1 MDFTKPIDQI
11 FIKLWGYSYVSKG
24 YYLGGGEKMLMY
36 ANIIPVIEMKDFD
49 LTKQ

>member
-1 MDFTKPIDQI
+1 MY
-11 FIKLWGYSYVSKG
+11 LKG
-24 YYLGGGEKMLMY
+24 IIWGGEKMLMY

>member
-11 FIKLWGYSYVSKG
+11 FIKLWGYSYVSKA
-24 YYLGGGEKMLMY
+24 YYLGGEKMLMY

>member
-1 MDFTKPIDQI
+1 MY
-11 FIKLWGYSYVSKG
+11 LKG
-24 YYLGGGEKMLMY
+24 IIWGGGEKMLMY